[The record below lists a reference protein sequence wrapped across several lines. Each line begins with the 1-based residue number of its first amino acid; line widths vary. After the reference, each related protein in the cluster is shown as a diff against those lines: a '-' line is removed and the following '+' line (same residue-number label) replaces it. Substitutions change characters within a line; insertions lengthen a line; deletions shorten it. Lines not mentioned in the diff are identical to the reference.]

1 MKIENHVLREDFR
14 VWTKLPEIRLSD
26 YSADLQVQRRVGNI
40 ITCGAN
46 HGRTAVKQRT
56 LCSLIPPVAFQI
68 QGLVHRELPVC
79 PVIRFVK
86 DENAATAIEYGLIA
100 SGIALALIPVL
111 TGLGVHLK
119 ATFSTISSA
128 LK

>member
-14 VWTKLPEIRLSD
+14 VWTKLPEIRF
-26 YSADLQVQRRVGNI
+26 
-40 ITCGAN
+40 AN
-46 HGRTAVKQRT
+46 HDRTAVKQRT
-56 LCSLIPPVAFQI
+56 SCSLILPVAFQI